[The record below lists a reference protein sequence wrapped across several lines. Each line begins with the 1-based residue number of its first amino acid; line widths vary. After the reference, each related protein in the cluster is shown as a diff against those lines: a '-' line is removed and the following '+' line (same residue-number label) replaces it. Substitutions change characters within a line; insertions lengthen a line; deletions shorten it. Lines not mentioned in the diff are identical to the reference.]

1 MAAFQIVM
9 EEVDEEGK
17 LELMIT
23 PGKSNQKLDCI
34 GAGNTQSG
42 QLLGNVHK
50 NNYSVFLLSIIINL
64 IRF

>member
-23 PGKSNQKLDCI
+23 PGKSDQRLDCI
-34 GAGNTQSG
+34 GAGSAQSG
-42 QLLGNVHK
+42 QLLENVHR
-50 NNYSVFLLSIIINL
+50 VIT
-64 IRF
+64 